1 MIRFC
6 TSTRNSR
13 NILFYWFSLDSGES
27 LGSVNTGNT
36 EKPRSIALHP
46 VLRLL
51 FWTDAG
57 SQQAVIRSKMDGSD
71 MRILVTG
78 LENVRALALDPVT
91 NRIFFVHE
99 AQIVFMDIDGRN
111 R

>member
-1 MIRFC
+1 MSSI
-6 TSTRNSR
+6 NP
-13 NILFYWFSLDSGES
+13 IKS
-27 LGSVNTGNT
+27 LGAVNTGNT
-36 EKPRSIALHP
+36 EKPRSIAVHP

-57 SQQAVIRSKMDGSD
+57 SQQAVIRAKLDGSD
-71 MRILVTG
+71 MRVLVTG
-78 LENVRALALDPVT
+78 LENVRAFTLDPIA

-99 AQIVFMDIDGRN
+99 AQIVYMDIDGRN

>member
-1 MIRFC
+1 LHSNF
-6 TSTRNSR
+6 TRILLNS
-13 NILFYWFSLDSGES
+13 NTYLFSLDSGEA
-27 LGSVNTGNT
+27 LGSVNTGLT

-57 SQQAVIRSKMDGSD
+57 SQQAVIRAKMDGSD
-71 MRILVTG
+71 MRVLVTG
-78 LENVRALALDPVT
+78 LENVRAFALDPVT